1 MRNHFHLL
9 LETPQPN
16 LAWGMKWPLGVYN
29 SGKGIRKDSEA
40 GPRQF
45 GLQMERRR
53 AEESA
58 ASHEEMRRDWMLGS
72 EAFRQELLAA
82 VVERVDPSHYGTERQ
97 ETGLQKAERMVKE
110 EIQRLG

>member
-1 MRNHFHLL
+1 MRNHFHLV

-16 LAWGMKWPLGVYN
+16 QALGMKWLLGVYT
-29 SGKGIRKDSEA
+29 SGKGIPKDSEA
-40 GPRQF
+40 DRRQF

-58 ASHEEMRRDWMLGS
+58 AYYEEIRRDCLLGS
-72 EAFRQELLAA
+72 EAFRQKLLAA
-82 VVERVDPSHYGTERQ
+82 VVERVGPSHYGAERQ